1 MTKVADLATIATAMT
16 LYDYLRETNMSVARF
31 ARNVGMS
38 RSNMLRL
45 VKGQRKIPA
54 ERVLDLERATNGK
67 VTRHEL
73 RPDLYPR
80 ERVA

>member
-1 MTKVADLATIATAMT
+1 MT